1 MVKKPRRKGQ
11 NREEPWVSK
20 EKRRR
25 VGVGFDLGPCVL
37 LQKPVSELHLL
48 ARLAGT
54 LGGVGGGKRN

>member
-1 MVKKPRRKGQ
+1 M
-11 NREEPWVSK
+11 SK